1 MTDLG
6 KKTNIKNKTYN
17 MKYIYADIT
26 IHPYSETA
34 CDIISAMLGEIG
46 YDSFEMTEK
55 GLKAY
60 IAEDIFEKSALE
72 SALKGIL
79 FDDTTLSFT
88 IHELENRNW
97 NEEWEQNSFTPILE
111 HEFGIKLSPKMA
123 FGSGA
128 HETTHQIVS
137 ILMQE
142 DFTGKRVLDMGT
154 GTGVLAIAMSLRGA
168 HDVTAIDID
177 EFSVAN
183 AKENLALN
191 GICSASVIHG
201 DASSIKGKFDVI
213 VANIHKNILKNDMD
227 IYLNHLVPNG
237 TLFISGFF
245 TSDVP
250 EMTAT
255 AKEHNLA
262 IENITS
268 KNDWAVMRL
277 KKTSRCP

>member
-1 MTDLG
+1 MQ
-6 KKTNIKNKTYN
+6 
-17 MKYIYADIT
+17 YIYADIT

-111 HEFGIKLSPKMA
+111 QDFGIKLSPKMA

-128 HETTHQIVS
+128 HETTHQIV
-137 ILMQE
+137 
-142 DFTGKRVLDMGT
+142 
-154 GTGVLAIAMSLRGA
+154 
-168 HDVTAIDID
+168 
-177 EFSVAN
+177 
-183 AKENLALN
+183 
-191 GICSASVIHG
+191 
-201 DASSIKGKFDVI
+201 
-213 VANIHKNILKNDMD
+213 
-227 IYLNHLVPNG
+227 
-237 TLFISGFF
+237 
-245 TSDVP
+245 
-250 EMTAT
+250 
-255 AKEHNLA
+255 
-262 IENITS
+262 
-268 KNDWAVMRL
+268 
-277 KKTSRCP
+277 